1 MWKKDDRLI
10 SNNRYHSY
18 EEPGGLCKLIIRN
31 PISKDFGTFSCHA
44 SSDDDIYIVATT
56 IKEKDF
62 LSSKTSEYGS
72 NSQSDANSY
81 SPLDSKS
88 YSFGDTDSDS
98 YRIIGRA
105 GSSFKDNKR
114 KPFFTTLLHDRT
126 VSENS
131 SIRLIC
137 NVLADCDTQ
146 IVWMKNNIELSSLS
160 SKYQMHFHNGL
171 ATLEIFST
179 QVEDSGHYACVA
191 RNSYGETFSYAQLKV
206 YKGYDATPQSP
217 IFTRYIK
224 GIHFICF
231 MFSFFSEI
239 TLSQF

>member
-1 MWKKDDRLI
+1 MI
-10 SNNRYHSY
+10 SNNRYHFY

-31 PISKDFGTFSCHA
+31 PISKDFGTFSCQA

-56 IKEKDF
+56 IRERDF

-72 NSQSDANSY
+72 ISQSDAQSY
-81 SPLDSKS
+81 SHLDSKS
-88 YSFGDTDSDS
+88 YSLGDTDSDS
-98 YRIIGRA
+98 YKMIGRA

-114 KPFFTTLLHDRT
+114 KPLFTTLLHDRT

-146 IVWMKNNIELSSLS
+146 IAWMKNNVELSSLS
-160 SKYQMHFHNGL
+160 TKYQMHFHNGL

-179 QVEDSGHYACVA
+179 QVDDSGHYACVA

-217 IFTRYIK
+217 IFTRHLK
-224 GIHFICF
+224 GIHFLCF
-231 MFSFFSEI
+231 CFSYF
-239 TLSQF
+239 TLNHFM